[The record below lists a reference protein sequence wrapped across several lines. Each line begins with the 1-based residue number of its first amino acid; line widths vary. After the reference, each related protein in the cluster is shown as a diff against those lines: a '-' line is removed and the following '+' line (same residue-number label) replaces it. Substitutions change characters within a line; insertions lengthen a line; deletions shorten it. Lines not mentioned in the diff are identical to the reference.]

1 MKKRGRV
8 RIIWCFCGRSH
19 RELCVRVDGAK
30 SLHQKRAEEAIH
42 FLFLAD
48 RARLLAFLVW
58 VSMCVCRRV
67 WATGRPEQNGAK
79 NGKPL
84 TSWLSYETE
93 RSATRYLS
101 KMLEF
106 ALSKYLW
113 LCSSLSP
120 QYSRPRRPAAQH
132 PTSKILDYSTHSQL
146 QFPAKNQDGIVI
158 LQNGFVEL
166 RNVRKSAGWA
176 RTFLNGT
183 CAKSALKDYPTLS
196 GSKNISPTFAIS
208 VYSLQ
213 QHLFYDWYGIDINY
227 ITWKYI

>member
-19 RELCVRVDGAK
+19 RELCVRGDGAK

-113 LCSSLSP
+113 LCSSFVPSIFSP
-120 QYSRPRRPAAQH
+120 QTTGRSTPDIKNLGLFHSLSASISSEKLRWYCNFKKMVKRLAKRGKTRRLSAN
-132 PTSKILDYSTHSQL
+132 ILEWNMRQ
-146 QFPAKNQDGIVI
+146 
-158 LQNGFVEL
+158 
-166 RNVRKSAGWA
+166 VRAE
-176 RTFLNGT
+176 R
-183 CAKSALKDYPTLS
+183 LS
-196 GSKNISPTFAIS
+196 NTKR
-208 VYSLQ
+208 
-213 QHLFYDWYGIDINY
+213 
-227 ITWKYI
+227 K